1 MKKIMMNKGI
11 STPTHS
17 HTKLYTHTH
26 KSHMHRLS
34 AAQSPMYSR
43 LAPIAFH
50 RFVVSLFAPR
60 FIVVVD
66 FIAFSYA
73 AQWRSVARGAQ
84 GVMNDLEWMQEC
96 MFFTLFLQYTS
107 PSIFTICPPYTYCQ
121 RRPCSLCLQITN
133 ICTMCMLSMHT

>member
-43 LAPIAFH
+43 VAPIAFH
-50 RFVVSLFAPR
+50 RFVVSLCRCSPPVSLSLSTSSLFR
-60 FIVVVD
+60 M
-66 FIAFSYA
+66 
-73 AQWRSVARGAQ
+73 QRSGAVLP
-84 GVMNDLEWMQEC
+84 GG
-96 MFFTLFLQYTS
+96 
-107 PSIFTICPPYTYCQ
+107 
-121 RRPCSLCLQITN
+121 RRV
-133 ICTMCMLSMHT
+133 